1 MVGHEGTGDGLG
13 AVLIVEDEVL
23 VRLLIADALRQSGFM
38 VIEAANGY
46 EARAVLQSSNPVAV
60 LITDVK
66 MPGIMDGLT
75 LAKWIRAQ
83 NPAVKI
89 ILVSGS
95 MPPGAQSLADA
106 VFIKPYA
113 VEALVKRVSELMRN
127 GGAPPAVECA

>member
-1 MVGHEGTGDGLG
+1 MGGLEGTGDGQG

-46 EARAVLQSSNPVAV
+46 EARTVLQSSNPVAV

-127 GGAPPAVECA
+127 GGVPPAVECA